1 MKLDHQQEKQL
12 CAAILGRLEKDT
24 NNDVQAVSVK
34 CLSVLVRRVA
44 EPQVVE
50 ICTRLCQHILSGRAE
65 MRDVYGIGMKTL
77 IAEALPAHAHA
88 IAEHACR
95 ALLSGVESP
104 EAGVRGR
111 ARLGGLG
118 GGRVPQTGPVEPL
131 WRPLPVTDALPVP
144 EGARSP
150 RPPFLPAHPP
160 HRTRAPRRRSAPSAW
175 TSWVTS

>member
-1 MKLDHQQEKQL
+1 MKLDYQQEKQL

-34 CLSVLVRRVA
+34 CLSVLVPRVA

-77 IAEALPAHAHA
+77 ITEALAAHAPA

-95 ALLSGVESP
+95 ALLAGVESG
-104 EAGVRGR
+104 EAGVRGGWRGTGERVDSAPCVRVRGRYRCLHPPALPPRCGSRRHRPYWR
-111 ARLGGLG
+111 AR
-118 GGRVPQTGPVEPL
+118 TN
-131 WRPLPVTDALPVP
+131 ALSR
-144 EGARSP
+144 A
-150 RPPFLPAHPP
+150 RPPPPAPP
-160 HRTRAPRRRSAPSAW
+160 AGPL
-175 TSWVTS
+175 